1 MARVHPLTL
10 GSLQQGR
17 LAERAP
23 VAPVPLSQV
32 SSQIYAHSVKQE
44 SSLTQDTISDTS
56 CISEHEHEH
65 EHKHEA
71 NPAFDRAHPNHDP
84 IQPWTMSQEIFTQRP
99 TSVFASQDTISTT
112 RSPSASHVPASH
124 PQLGLE
130 YERPASMQRGDIVTV
145 ESADTAG
152 LGNGGEREASNN
164 GMRVLKPFSLFY
176 DGDVE

>member
-1 MARVHPLTL
+1 MTRVHPLTL
-10 GSLQQGR
+10 GFLQQGR

-44 SSLTQDTISDTS
+44 SSLTQDTISDMS

-84 IQPWTMSQEIFTQRP
+84 IEPWTMSHEIFTQRP

-112 RSPSASHVPASH
+112 RSPSVSHVPDSH

-130 YERPASMQRGDIVTV
+130 HEWPASMQRGGIVTV
-145 ESADTAG
+145 ESADTTG